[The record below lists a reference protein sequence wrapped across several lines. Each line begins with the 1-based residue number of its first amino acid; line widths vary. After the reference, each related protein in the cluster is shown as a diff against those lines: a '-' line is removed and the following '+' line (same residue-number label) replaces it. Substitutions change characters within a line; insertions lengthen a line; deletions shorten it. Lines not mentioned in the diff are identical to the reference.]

1 MNYHQFQ
8 LHYYQTEKEKKQN
21 KNKQKTTSQG
31 NISQPGNPKVA
42 IIDVL

>member
-8 LHYYQTEKEKKQN
+8 LHYYQTEKEKKN